1 MKKDL
6 TTLSNEELIK
16 EFKNRRFFLGIFIG
30 IILTMT
36 IISLINVVNN
46 DIKTTTY
53 LPVIFLPM
61 ALMFWKNFSEAKKEI
76 KLRNL

>member
-1 MKKDL
+1 
-6 TTLSNEELIK
+6 
-16 EFKNRRFFLGIFIG
+16 
-30 IILTMT
+30 MT